1 MWSVGRQGNL
11 EMIELKLTYGKNQD
25 GQLVHVDD
33 VPSGLA
39 CDCTC
44 SYCGGE
50 LVACKG
56 NVRKHYF
63 RHYLLKECKGAF
75 ESQLHLISKHIIEQN
90 KAVMLPSYQG
100 RYDTDNAHQLQF
112 TEVFLECAQDDL
124 QPDLLCKYVD
134 TNNNEH
140 TLWVEILYTHE
151 VDEIKTKKIKEREI
165 ECIEI
170 DVSHLFADS
179 NVIDEDILTDF
190 LLNQTDNR
198 RWINNVS
205 CDNRWLNMADI
216 VRTMDIVEYLAYMSD
231 DENNINDFQK
241 TIYALFDTGYLLKQE
256 DYDDFYRTLKKY
268 QYNIRSQEKWL
279 QNRYLSALQM
289 LLCHL
294 SIEGKQKGTD
304 KSKEEL
310 LYISAFARDYFEK
323 NLDYWVKYV
332 LSFGTS
338 NYVFQV
344 SPNYK
349 QEREQYA
356 SFIKTKR
363 KELQSIVDRWKK
375 EGTKELAD
383 KVIFHIENPYQ
394 DNISVLHIEEYLV
407 PNKDYLSFLLNTPKN
422 EHTLDVYYA
431 IFRYNSKFG
440 ISVRKAD
447 KQKIETHLNE
457 LLTKPNPSKEDNI
470 LIEGLMLLKELIK

>member
-1 MWSVGRQGNL
+1 MA
-11 EMIELKLTYGKNQD
+11 ELKLTYGRNRD
-25 GQLVHVDD
+25 GHLVHIED
-33 VPSGLA
+33 VPRGLA
-39 CDCTC
+39 CDCVC
-44 SYCGGE
+44 PSCGE
-50 LVACKG
+50 KLEACKG
-56 NVRKHYF
+56 NVRVYYF
-63 RHYLLKECKGAF
+63 RHYSAKECEGAF
-75 ESQLHLISKHIIEQN
+75 ESQLHLLSKYIIEQN
-90 KAVMLPSYQG
+90 KAVMLPSYEG
-100 RYDTDNAHQLQF
+100 KYDTHDAYQIQF
-112 TEVFLECAQDDL
+112 TEVLLECAQDDL
-124 QPDLLCKYVD
+124 QPDCLCKYVD
-134 TNNNEH
+134 KNNHEH
-140 TLWVEILYTHE
+140 TLWIEILYTHE

-179 NVIDEDILTDF
+179 NVIDEDILKDF

-198 RWINNVS
+198 RWINNLS
-205 CDNRWLNMADI
+205 CDGWWLNMADM
-216 VRTMDIVEYLAYMSD
+216 VRTMDIVAYLAYMSD
-231 DENNINDFQK
+231 NDNNINDFQK
-241 TIYALFDTGYLLKQE
+241 TIYTLFDTGYLLKQE
-256 DYDDFYRTLKKY
+256 DYNDFYKTLKKY
-268 QYNIRSQEKWL
+268 QYNIRSKEKWL

-294 SIEGKQKGTD
+294 SVEGKQKGTD

-310 LYISAFARDYFEK
+310 LYISAFARDHFEK
-323 NLDYWVKYV
+323 NLDEWVKYV

-344 SPNYK
+344 SRNYK

-394 DNISVLHIEEYLV
+394 DKISLLHIEEYLV

-431 IFRYNSKFG
+431 IFRYNSKLG

>member
-1 MWSVGRQGNL
+1 
-11 EMIELKLTYGKNQD
+11 
-25 GQLVHVDD
+25 
-33 VPSGLA
+33 
-39 CDCTC
+39 
-44 SYCGGE
+44 
-50 LVACKG
+50 
-56 NVRKHYF
+56 
-63 RHYLLKECKGAF
+63 
-75 ESQLHLISKHIIEQN
+75 
-90 KAVMLPSYQG
+90 
-100 RYDTDNAHQLQF
+100 
-112 TEVFLECAQDDL
+112 
-124 QPDLLCKYVD
+124 
-134 TNNNEH
+134 
-140 TLWVEILYTHE
+140 
-151 VDEIKTKKIKEREI
+151 
-165 ECIEI
+165 
-170 DVSHLFADS
+170 
-179 NVIDEDILTDF
+179 
-190 LLNQTDNR
+190 
-198 RWINNVS
+198 
-205 CDNRWLNMADI
+205 
-216 VRTMDIVEYLAYMSD
+216 
-231 DENNINDFQK
+231 
-241 TIYALFDTGYLLKQE
+241 
-256 DYDDFYRTLKKY
+256 
-268 QYNIRSQEKWL
+268 
-279 QNRYLSALQM
+279 M

-294 SIEGKQKGTD
+294 SVEGKQKGTD

-310 LYISAFARDYFEK
+310 LYISAFARDHFEK
-323 NLDYWVKYV
+323 NLDEWVKYV

-344 SPNYK
+344 SRNYK

-394 DNISVLHIEEYLV
+394 DKISLLHIEEYLV

-431 IFRYNSKFG
+431 IFRYNSKLG